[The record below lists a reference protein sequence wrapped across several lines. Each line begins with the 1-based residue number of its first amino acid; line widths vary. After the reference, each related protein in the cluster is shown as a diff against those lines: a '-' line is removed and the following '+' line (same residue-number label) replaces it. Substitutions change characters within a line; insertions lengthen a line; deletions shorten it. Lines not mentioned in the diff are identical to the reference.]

1 MIVVFG
7 SLNVDFFMHVDRLP
21 RPGETVIG
29 GDYFLVPGG
38 KGGNQALAAARAA
51 EGSDVRVA
59 MAGCVGRDDWAATA
73 IGLLEEAGVD
83 LTAMSQDSET
93 LTGCASILVEAGGEN
108 AIGVASGSNMR
119 ARATQVP
126 DDWLGEGYWLV
137 LQMEVDP
144 AENWRLIER
153 AHRRGARVVLN
164 VAPAAPV
171 PSEVLD
177 VVDLLVVNE
186 VEARMVAEAEGG
198 ADGGPA
204 ELTRSLSARH
214 GLICITTLGADGAIA
229 HGPDGAWSVAP
240 LSVTPVDT
248 TGAGDAFVGCLT
260 AALVS
265 GRALPEALR
274 FGSAGAALSCTV
286 AGTQSSF
293 ARAGD
298 IADAL
303 AGVPEVQALKS

>member
-7 SLNVDFFMHVDRLP
+7 SLNVDFFMRVDRLP

-51 EGSDVRVA
+51 EGSAVRVA

-73 IGLLEEAGVD
+73 TSLLDEAGVD
-83 LTAMSQDSET
+83 LTAMAQDPEA

-119 ARATQVP
+119 ARAAQVP
-126 DDWLGEGYWLV
+126 DDWLGEGHWLV

-153 AHRRGARVVLN
+153 AHGRGAKVVLN

-171 PSEVLD
+171 PSEALD
-177 VVDLLVVNE
+177 KVDLLVVNE
-186 VEARMVAEAEGG
+186 VEARMVAEAEGS

-204 ELTRSLSARH
+204 DLARSLSARH
-214 GLICITTLGADGAIA
+214 DLVCITTLGAEGAIA
-229 HGPDGAWSVAP
+229 HDRDGAWSVAP
-240 LSVTPVDT
+240 LAVTPVDT

-260 AALVS
+260 AALAS

-274 FGSAGAALSCTV
+274 FASAGAALSCTV

-293 ARAGD
+293 ARAAG

-303 AGVPEVQALKS
+303 GRVPEVRAL